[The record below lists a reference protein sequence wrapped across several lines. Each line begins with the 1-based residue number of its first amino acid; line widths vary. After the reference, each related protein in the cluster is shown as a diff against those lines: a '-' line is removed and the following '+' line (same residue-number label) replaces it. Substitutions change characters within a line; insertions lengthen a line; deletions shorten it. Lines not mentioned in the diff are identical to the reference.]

1 VTRVTFETSH
11 GHFIADLDDDA
22 VPRTVTN
29 FLNYVREGAYR
40 GNLFH
45 RVIEGF
51 VVQGGGFDARMREQ
65 PAHGPI
71 VNEAANARSNTRGTL
86 AMARTR
92 DPHSASRQFFVNVAD
107 NDFLD
112 HQSATDAG
120 YGYCAF
126 GEVVEGMET
135 VDTIATL
142 PTTVVEGH
150 TDVPREPVT
159 IERVIIHDDP
169 ATP

>member
-1 VTRVTFETSH
+1 MTRVTFETSH
-11 GHFIADLDDDA
+11 GTFVAELDDDA
-22 VPRTVTN
+22 VPRTVAN
-29 FLNYVREGAYR
+29 FLTYAREGAYR

-51 VVQGGGFDARMREQ
+51 VVQGGGFDARMREE
-65 PAHGPI
+65 PARGPI
-71 VNEAANARSNTRGTL
+71 VNEAAHGLSNTRGTL

-92 DPHSASRQFFVNVAD
+92 DPHSAARQFFVNVAD
-107 NDFLD
+107 NNFLD
-112 HQSATDAG
+112 HQNATDAG

-135 VDTIATL
+135 VDAIAGL

-159 IERVIIHDDP
+159 IERVVIHGETDSE
-169 ATP
+169 